1 MKLLNKLQETINRLV
16 ELDQFGVLSDSEVNR
31 EVIKLIYKHTEG
43 NLLPL
48 ILEVDNLNKEKSKEK
63 ELLLYQATEQG
74 MHDFSCIS
82 KHVLEDINIRQAR
95 KYTKVFL
102 EEDNLAYIIYIVK
115 AYFPNGNAEG
125 ASNNGRWFFNKFKD
139 MLVKHKDK
147 YLEGGSSYDWAC
159 NYNHI
164 DYIKLVLKDAV
175 SE

>member
-16 ELDQFGVLSDSEVNR
+16 ELDKFVGLSDTEVNK
-31 EVIKLIYKHTEG
+31 EVIKLIYEHTNG

-48 ILEVDNLNKEKSKEK
+48 ILEVDNLNKEKFKEK

-74 MHDFSCIS
+74 MHNFSSIS
-82 KHVLEDINIRQAR
+82 QHVLGDTNIRQAR
-95 KYTKVFL
+95 EFTKYFL
-102 EEDNLAYIIYIVK
+102 EEDNLAHTIYIVK

-125 ASNNGRWFFNKFKD
+125 ASNNGQWFFNKFKD
-139 MLVKHKDK
+139 ILIKHKDK

-159 NYNHI
+159 NYKHI

-175 SE
+175 SK